1 MGTDPAAI
9 ALTVVEMARQGRF
22 AEIEEL
28 FAPRLRAL
36 VGAEALR
43 AAWAAEESRSGPV
56 STVGEPVSEPAGEQP
71 VRVSVPVTCE
81 RGGLTV
87 VMSVDRDGMLN
98 GLRLA
103 ADTAPWKPPP
113 YADPESFDEHDVTI
127 GDGPLAVSGTM
138 SLPRGAGPR
147 PGVVLLGGGGPFDRD
162 ATAGANKPLKDLA
175 WGLAT
180 RGIAVSR
187 FDKVTHTH
195 GGQVADMPGFTMADE
210 YVPHAVAAVRL
221 LRRQPGVD
229 PARVFVLG
237 HSMGGRAAPRVAAAE
252 TSVAGLVIMAGD
264 TQPMHRAAVR
274 VIRYLASL
282 DPGPAMEAAV
292 ETFTRQAAMV
302 ADPGLSPSTPAE
314 ALLFGRPAVVLAGP
328 ARRRPGRDR
337 GGTGQT
343 DVRPP
348 GRPRLSGDRRRRSAR
363 VAGRPRP
370 PARCHHPR
378 LRRRRPSVLSGL
390 GSVHARGV
398 RARATRG
405 PGRRRG
411 HRRVADDGRRE
422 DRLTSLAAS
431 RPPGLVASRPPGSPA
446 RSPGFAVRAA
456 SGGCHAGTAAG
467 TAAGPGAGAPG
478 EVSAP

>member
-1 MGTDPAAI
+1 MTMGTDPAAI

-314 ALLFGRPAVVLAGP
+314 ALLFGRPAAYWLDLRDDDPVATAAALDRPMFVLQG
-328 ARRRPGRDR
+328 GRDYQV
-337 GGTGQT
+337 T
-343 DVRPP
+343 
-348 GRPRLSGDRRRRSAR
+348 
-363 VAGRPRP
+363 
-370 PARCHHPR
+370 
-378 LRRRRPSVLSGL
+378 
-390 GSVHARGV
+390 
-398 RARATRG
+398 
-405 PGRRRG
+405 
-411 HRRVADDGRRE
+411 VADDLPGWRAG
-422 DRLTSLAAS
+422 LAH
-431 RPPGLVASRPPGSPA
+431 RPDVTIRVYDADDHLFFPGSGPSTPA
-446 RSPGFAVRAA
+446 GYEPAQHVDPAVVADIA
-456 SGGCHAGTAAG
+456 EWLTTDAVKIA
-467 TAAGPGAGAPG
+467 
-478 EVSAP
+478 

>member
-1 MGTDPAAI
+1 MTTRTDPAAT

-28 FAPRLRAL
+28 FAPPLRAL

-43 AAWAAEESRSGPV
+43 TAWAAETNRNGPV
-56 STVGEPVSEPAGEQP
+56 STVGEPVSEQAGAGLA
-71 VRVSVPVTCE
+71 RVSVPVTCE

-113 YADPESFDEHDVTI
+113 YADPASFDERDVTI

-138 SLPRGAGPR
+138 SLPRGPGPR

-195 GGQVADMPGFTMADE
+195 GGRVAGMPGFTMADE
-210 YVPHAVAAVRL
+210 YVPHAVTAARL
-221 LRRQPGVD
+221 LGRQPGVD

-237 HSMGGRAAPRVAAAE
+237 HSMGGRVAPRVAAAE
-252 TSVAGLVIMAGD
+252 PSVAGLVIMAGD
-264 TQPMHRAAVR
+264 TQPMHEAAVR
-274 VIRYLASL
+274 VIRHLASL

-292 ETFTRQAAMV
+292 ETFTRQAAAV

-314 ALLFGRPAVVLAGP
+314 ALLFGRPAAYWLDLRGYDPVATAAALDRPMFVLQG
-328 ARRRPGRDR
+328 GRDYQV
-337 GGTGQT
+337 T
-343 DVRPP
+343 
-348 GRPRLSGDRRRRSAR
+348 
-363 VAGRPRP
+363 
-370 PARCHHPR
+370 
-378 LRRRRPSVLSGL
+378 
-390 GSVHARGV
+390 
-398 RARATRG
+398 
-405 PGRRRG
+405 
-411 HRRVADDGRRE
+411 VADD
-422 DRLTSLAAS
+422 LAGWRAGLAH
-431 RPPGLVASRPPGSPA
+431 RPDVTIRVYDADDHL
-446 RSPGFAVRAA
+446 FF
-456 SGGCHAGTAAG
+456 
-467 TAAGPGAGAPG
+467 PGAGPSTPAGYEPAQHVDPAVVADIAEWLTTDTG
-478 EVSAP
+478 KAA